1 MARRSSLKEYQDEIL
16 RKMEL
21 ARSTSDGVA
30 EQVRFFGFQSAGRK
44 FLVDASLVV
53 ELTSVSKLQPLP
65 MAKPWAVGAANIKGS
80 VYSVT
85 DFGILFAN
93 VPTQTGKFIVLDD
106 AIVSGAALLIEGL
119 TGIYDRETIG
129 VEATPDGASGLPDW
143 VTGFYLFNNDRHHMV
158 NLEKLIEDERFN
170 KLQSGE

>member
-1 MARRSSLKEYQDEIL
+1 
-16 RKMEL
+16 
-21 ARSTSDGVA
+21 
-30 EQVRFFGFQSAGRK
+30 
-44 FLVDASLVV
+44 
-53 ELTSVSKLQPLP
+53 

-93 VPTQTGKFIVLDD
+93 APTQAGKFITLDD
-106 AIVSGAALLIEGL
+106 AIVSGSALLIEGL

-129 VEATPDGASGLPDW
+129 AEAAPDGASSLPDW
-143 VTGFYLFNNDRHHMV
+143 VTGIYLFNNDRHHMI

>member
-21 ARSTSDGVA
+21 ARNASDGVT
-30 EQVRFFGFQSAGRK
+30 EQVRFFGFSSAGSK
-44 FLVDASLVV
+44 FLIDASFVL
-53 ELTSVSKLQPLP
+53 EMTSVSKLQPIP

-85 DFGILFAN
+85 DFGILFSGA
-93 VPTQTGKFIVLDD
+93 PTKVGKFIILDD
-106 AIVSGAALLIEGL
+106 EIVSGSALLIEGL
-119 TGIYDRETIG
+119 TGIYDRSTIG
-129 VEATPDGASGLPDW
+129 VESEPEEISGLPDW
-143 VTGFYLFNNDRHHMV
+143 ITGVYLFNNDRHHMV
-158 NLEKLIEDERFN
+158 SLEKLIEDERFN